1 MKKSIALS
9 VATSLLFVAC
19 NSKPAQEK
27 DATAAKASV
36 DSFLVDYNKQ
46 FQKYLIASNEGQ
58 WKLNTHIV
66 AGDTATE
73 NAAARADEAMA
84 TFTGG
89 KAITEKAKSFLD
101 KKDSLHL
108 SDLQVRQL
116 KAILFNAGANP
127 E

>member
-1 MKKSIALS
+1 MKKSITLS
-9 VATSLLFVAC
+9 VAAALLLAAC
-19 NSKPAQEK
+19 NNTATKEK
-27 DATAAKASV
+27 DTAAMKASV

-89 KAITEKAKSFLD
+89 KAITEKAK
-101 KKDSLHL
+101 
-108 SDLQVRQL
+108 
-116 KAILFNAGANP
+116 
-127 E
+127 